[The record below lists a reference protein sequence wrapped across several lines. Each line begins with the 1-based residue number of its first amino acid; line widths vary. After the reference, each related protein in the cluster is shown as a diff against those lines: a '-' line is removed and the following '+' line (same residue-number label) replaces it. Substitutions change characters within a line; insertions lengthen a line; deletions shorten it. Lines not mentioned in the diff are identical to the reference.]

1 MTDAPPTGA
10 APANGNGPTG
20 QPSQHAEFP
29 VVRLLYALGFAV
41 IAWFV
46 FWLIIILG
54 ALQFIVLLVNGRANQ
69 ELKDFNFSLVQY
81 LWELLAFIVFVR
93 DEQPFP
99 IGPFP
104 KHV

>member
-1 MTDAPPTGA
+1 MSDSSSGTVPPNA
-10 APANGNGPTG
+10 ANGPI
-20 QPSQHAEFP
+20 PVSHPPFP
-29 VVRLLYALGFAV
+29 VTRLLYAAGFAL

-46 FWLIIILG
+46 FWLILFL
-54 ALQFIVLLVNGRANQ
+54 AVLQFAVILVNGKSNE
-69 ELKDFNFSLVQY
+69 ELKEFNFSLVQY

-104 KHV
+104 KHA